1 MLNPGSS
8 RIFVAVE
15 PVDLRLGLD
24 GLCAR
29 VQHGLALNPFG
40 GDWVIF
46 RNKAGNRLKL
56 VMFDGTGFWL
66 CYRRLERGNWVWP
79 KAGERVM
86 ALSYPQFL
94 LLVQGQDWQRVKA
107 PEEFRPSLT

>member
-1 MLNPGSS
+1 MLTSDPA
-8 RIFVAVE
+8 RIFVAVA

-24 GLCAR
+24 GLCVR
-29 VQHGLALNPFG
+29 IQHGLALNPFG

-56 VMFDGTGFWL
+56 VVFDGTGFWL
-66 CYRRLERGNWVWP
+66 CYRRLERGRWVWP
-79 KAGERVM
+79 KADDRVM

-94 LLVQGQDWQRVKA
+94 LLIQGQDWRRVKR
-107 PEEFRPSLT
+107 PENIRPSLI

>member
-1 MLNPGSS
+1 MLTARPA

-29 VQHGLALNPFG
+29 IQHGLALNPFG

-56 VMFDGTGFWL
+56 LVFDGAGFWL
-66 CYRRLERGNWVWP
+66 CYRRLERGRWVWP
-79 KAGERVM
+79 KPGGRVM
-86 ALSYPQFL
+86 TLSYPQFL
-94 LLVQGQDWQRVKA
+94 LLVQGQDWRRVQI
-107 PEEFRPSLT
+107 PEEFRPSLI